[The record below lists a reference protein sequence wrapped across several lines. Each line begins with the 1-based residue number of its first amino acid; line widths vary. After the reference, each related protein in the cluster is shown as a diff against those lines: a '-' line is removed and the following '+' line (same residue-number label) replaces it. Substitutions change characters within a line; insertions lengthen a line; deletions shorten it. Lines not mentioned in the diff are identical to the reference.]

1 MAGVLQES
9 VMSELAAIVSLGC
22 AKNLVDSETLAPQLL
37 NCGYALTSKPAE
49 ATLIVINSCGFL
61 ENAVQEAI
69 QVTLECAA
77 CKQDGKCRELI
88 LAGCM
93 VQRYGKK
100 LPGLLPEVDVFL
112 GASHYL
118 ELETILKK
126 RRQGDTRKLWLAA
139 PRHLPDSRTPR
150 LRSTPG
156 HTAYLKIAE
165 GCGNRC
171 SFCKIPQL
179 RGPYRSRSVEDVCRE
194 AFQLAA
200 EGVKELNLIAQD
212 TTAFGLDRGDESA
225 LVRLLENLDQVPGIE
240 WVRLL
245 YTYPDRV
252 DLDLLRTMAQANNIV
267 PYLDL
272 PLQHCVPGILRR
284 MRRSSSVVEV
294 RALLESIRSVLPD
307 ISLRTSMIVGFPGE
321 TEADFEELLHFV
333 EGAEFA
339 HLGAFAYSPEPGT
352 QAARYPQQ
360 IDERVKEE
368 RRNALLAVQKKVSRR
383 RLRRLIGK
391 TAPILIEGPHP
402 ETDLLLIGRLAG
414 QAPEVDG
421 CVIITK
427 GEGQIGQIVQGR
439 ITRAYDYDLE
449 AELIGNCAE
458 VSPPS
463 SADNFSGAVGKTL

>member
-1 MAGVLQES
+1 
-9 VMSELAAIVSLGC
+9 MSELAAIVSLGC
-22 AKNLVDSETLAPQLL
+22 AKNLVDSETLVPQLL

-61 ENAVQEAI
+61 ESAVQEAI
-69 QVTLECAA
+69 QVTLQCAA

-88 LAGCM
+88 LVGCM

-100 LPGLLPEVDVFL
+100 LLELLPEVDLFL

-126 RRQGDTRKLWLAA
+126 RRQGDPRKLWLAA

-150 LRSTPG
+150 LRSTPS

-165 GCGNRC
+165 GCSNRC

-179 RGPYRSRSVEDVCRE
+179 RGPYRSRSIEDVCQE
-194 AFQLAA
+194 ACQLAA

-212 TTAFGLDRGDESA
+212 TTAFGLDRGDERA
-225 LVRLLENLDQVPGIE
+225 LVRLLENLDQISGIE

-252 DLDLLRTMAQANNIV
+252 DLDLLQTMAQAKKIV
-267 PYLDL
+267 PYLDI
-272 PLQHCVPGILRR
+272 PLQHCVPRVLQR
-284 MRRSSSVVEV
+284 MRRSSSVVEA
-294 RALLESIRSVLPD
+294 RALLESIRSVVPD

-321 TEADFEELLHFV
+321 TEADFQELLRFV

-339 HLGAFAYSPEPGT
+339 HLGAFVYSPEQGT
-352 QAARYPQQ
+352 QAAKYAQQ
-360 IDERVKEE
+360 IDARVKEE
-368 RRNALLAVQKKVSRR
+368 RLNALLAVQKKASRG
-383 RLRRLIGK
+383 RLRRLVGK
-391 TAPILIEGPHP
+391 TAPILIEGRHP
-402 ETDLLLIGRLAG
+402 ETDLLLIGRLPE

-421 CVIITK
+421 CVIITR

-439 ITRAYDYDLE
+439 ITRAHDYDLE
-449 AELIGNCAE
+449 AELMVSCAE
-458 VSPPS
+458 GSSPI
-463 SADNFSGAVGKTL
+463 SADDFSGASGKTL